1 MRPAFAGVGTSVRR
15 ESLAIVPTIPTPRG
29 ASGRALNFVC
39 TRPRGSRHAMVYV
52 GLAALLTGR
61 GAHARPANKPV
72 PKASPGP
79 ERYRTVV
86 GHGRGDGKDHQRRLD
101 AATPGFTTA
110 IDLGQ
115 GGARPADALPEV
127 LGRSAGATVRSLGG
141 LGQFSALS
149 LRGSTAQQVGVFL
162 DGVPI
167 GGSGGVVNLGDLP
180 IDTLGRATVHRG
192 LVPVVYGGAA
202 IGGALDLGSDLRCVQ
217 DRRRFSATL
226 GVGSFAS
233 REVRASASLP
243 LAPRRR
249 GPCIDLRV
257 GYGGSAGDFPFY
269 NVGDTLQ
276 DRRDDA
282 TVRRQNNHY
291 DRVLT
296 QFAVHGRSGPWRYS
310 AQELLLV
317 KRQGIP
323 GQATGQQAQATRLE
337 TLVARTVA
345 RLRRDLGATRDGH
358 LELVGGFAVDRSRW
372 RDPLG
377 EVGLGVDDQVTRN
390 LDLYLSPRVH
400 AGLWRGA
407 TLTTIADARQEWTRV
422 DQRTLAPPR
431 GDARRQRIGLGL
443 GIQLDQRLLGGRL
456 HLQPIFRLDLVTSR
470 FAVPAGGGEQDD
482 RGANHLD
489 IGLSP
494 RLGAR
499 LEVVPGIS
507 LRLTGGRYFRPPTL
521 VELFGDRGYI
531 VGNEA
536 LRPERGTSLDGGVVV
551 DTGSP
556 RTSLYAHAAGF
567 VAWSDRLIQWQ
578 QSGPTLRPVNLE
590 GARVAGL
597 ETSAALRLLGDKLRF
612 SANYTLLAP
621 VNLGDDPSQR
631 GQPLPGRPRH
641 ELYAQASLGH
651 VYRARGTTLAPRLFY
666 TVEHAARTFLDP
678 SGRYEVPSRTLHGVG
693 VELRIADRIHLA
705 ADLRNLFNLRT
716 TTWRPPIAGSPAIT
730 VPVSDF
736 FFYPLPGISLWT
748 SLRIDLDLPVRRR
761 A

>member
-1 MRPAFAGVGTSVRR
+1 MIYA
-15 ESLAIVPTIPTPRG
+15 
-29 ASGRALNFVC
+29 
-39 TRPRGSRHAMVYV
+39 
-52 GLAALLTGR
+52 GLAALLTSR
-61 GAHARPANKPV
+61 QADAKPARPAGAASRPV
-72 PKASPGP
+72 PKASQ
-79 ERYRTVV
+79 RYRTVV
-86 GHGRGDGKDHQRRLD
+86 AHGRGDGQDGQRKLD
-101 AATPGFTTA
+101 ATSPGFATA
-110 IDLGQ
+110 IDLQRDAG
-115 GGARPADALPEV
+115 RPADSLPEV

-162 DGVPI
+162 DGVPV

-202 IGGALDLGSDLRCVQ
+202 IGGALDLGSDLRCIH

-233 REVRASASLP
+233 REARASASVP
-243 LAPRRR
+243 LASRRR
-249 GPCIDLRV
+249 GPCLDVRV
-257 GYGGSAGDFPFY
+257 GYGGSAGDFPFH

-276 DRRDDA
+276 DKRDDT

-291 DRVLT
+291 ERVLT
-296 QFAVHGRSGPWRYS
+296 QLAVHGRIGAWRYS
-310 AQELLLV
+310 AQELLLI

-323 GQATGQQAQATRLE
+323 GQGTGQQARATGLD
-337 TLVARTVA
+337 TLVARSVA
-345 RLRRDLGATRDGH
+345 RLRRDFAAAHYT
-358 LELVGGFAVDRSRW
+358 ELLVGFAVDRSRW

-400 AGLWRGA
+400 LGLWRGA
-407 TLTTIADARQEWTRV
+407 ILTTIADARQEWTRV
-422 DQRTLAPPR
+422 DQRSLPAPR
-431 GDARRQRIGLGL
+431 GDARRQRVGIGIGA
-443 GIQLDQRLLGGRL
+443 QLDQRLLDGRL
-456 HLQPIFRLDLVTSR
+456 HLQPIARLDLVTSR
-470 FAVPAGGGEQDD
+470 FAVPAGSGEQDD

-489 IGLSP
+489 IGFSP

-499 LEVVPGIS
+499 LEVLPGVS

-521 VELFGDRGYI
+521 FELFGDRGYI

-536 LRPERGTSLDGGVVV
+536 LRPERGTSIDGGVVI
-551 DTGSP
+551 DTGGA

-590 GARVAGL
+590 GARVSGL
-597 ETSAALRLLGDKLRF
+597 ETSAALRLLGGDLRLT
-612 SANYTLLAP
+612 ANYTLLATT
-621 VNLGDDPSQR
+621 NLGDDPSQR

-651 VYRARGTTLAPRLFY
+651 AFKKTPTSTELAPRVFY

-678 SGRYEVPSRTLHGVG
+678 SGRYEVPRRTLHAVG
-693 VELRIADRIHLA
+693 VELRVARRVHLTA
-705 ADLRNLFNLRT
+705 EVRNLFNLRT
-716 TTWRPPIAGSPAIT
+716 TLWHPPIAGSPAIT

-736 FFYPLPGISLWT
+736 FFYPLPGTSLWT
-748 SLRIDLDLPVRRR
+748 SLRVDLDLPVRRR

>member
-1 MRPAFAGVGTSVRR
+1 
-15 ESLAIVPTIPTPRG
+15 
-29 ASGRALNFVC
+29 
-39 TRPRGSRHAMVYV
+39 MVYV

-61 GAHARPANKPV
+61 GAHARPAVKPV

-86 GHGRGDGKDHQRRLD
+86 QHGRGDGQDDQRQVD
-101 AATPGFTTA
+101 AATPGFATA
-110 IDLGQ
+110 IDLRRD
-115 GGARPADALPEV
+115 GARPADALPEV

-162 DGVPI
+162 DGVPV

-180 IDTLGRATVHRG
+180 IDTLAHATVHRG

-217 DRRRFSATL
+217 DRRRLSATL
-226 GVGSFAS
+226 GVGSFAA
-233 REVRASASLP
+233 REARASASLP

-249 GPCIDLRV
+249 GPCLDLRV

-296 QFAVHGRSGPWRYS
+296 QIAVHGRSGPWRYS
-310 AQELLLV
+310 AQELLLA

-323 GQATGQQAQATRLE
+323 GQATGQQAQATNLE
-337 TLVARTVA
+337 TIVARTVA
-345 RLRRDLGATRDGH
+345 RVRRDLEATRDGH
-358 LELVGGFAVDRSRW
+358 IELLGGFAVDRSRW

-400 AGLWRGA
+400 VGLWRGA

-422 DQRTLAPPR
+422 DQRALAPPR

-456 HLQPIFRLDLVTSR
+456 HLQPIVRLDLVTSR
-470 FAVPAGGGEQDD
+470 FAVAAGTGEQDD
-482 RGANHLD
+482 RGTNHLD

-499 LEVVPGIS
+499 LEVLPGVS

-551 DTGSP
+551 DTGGA

-590 GARVAGL
+590 GARVSGL
-597 ETSAALRLLGDKLRF
+597 ETSAALRLLGGDLRF

-641 ELYAQASLGH
+641 ELYAQASIGH
-651 VYRARGTTLAPRLFY
+651 AYQARGAVLAPRLFY
-666 TVEHAARTFLDP
+666 TVEHAARTFLDS
-678 SGRYEVPSRTLHGVG
+678 SGRYEVPRRTLHGVG
-693 VELRIADRIHLA
+693 IELRVADRIHIA
-705 ADLRNLFNLRT
+705 AELRNLFNLRT
-716 TTWRPPIAGSPAIT
+716 TTWHPPIAGAPAIT